1 LKGVFLEG
9 IFRSTRSEV
18 TLSGTLQSL
27 LLTNPLSYL
36 PTVPLIAATMASPVI
51 FVIGG
56 GPRIGL
62 SVARAFRDKGYTAVT
77 ASRNPDAT
85 RYSSLGIHSMTCD
98 VTSTESLTEAFDQVR
113 QKHGVPNVVVYNAA
127 ALTLAYSS
135 DPFAME
141 SEAYVGDL
149 HVNLIGAYTALHETV
164 KGWHATPTSADG
176 GKRVFI
182 ATGNVTPFQPSL
194 MAMTLGSG
202 KAALAHLIE
211 IGSKAYAKEGW
222 RFYFA
227 SQVTRD
233 GGTVPYQDVDGKR
246 HGEEYL
252 GLVQEEG
259 EKGWDVRFVA

>member
-1 LKGVFLEG
+1 
-9 IFRSTRSEV
+9 
-18 TLSGTLQSL
+18 
-27 LLTNPLSYL
+27 
-36 PTVPLIAATMASPVI
+36 
-51 FVIGG
+51 
-56 GPRIGL
+56 
-62 SVARAFRDKGYTAVT
+62 
-77 ASRNPDAT
+77 
-85 RYSSLGIHSMTCD
+85 MTCD

-113 QKHGVPNVVVYNAA
+113 QEHGVPDVVVYNAA
-127 ALTLAYSS
+127 ALTPAHSS

-141 SEAYVGDL
+141 PEAYVGDL

-202 KAALAHLIE
+202 KAALAHLIK

-233 GGTVPYQDVDGKR
+233 GGPVPYQDVDGKR

-252 GLVQEEG
+252 GLAQEEG